1 MNKVTRFHP
10 LLRVVHWLMAL
21 MIIAM
26 LFIGVTM
33 VSTVTS
39 WHNLLVN
46 VHKPLGIAILIL
58 VLVRLFLRWRY
69 STPALPPSL
78 PPVLQRAAQL
88 SHWLLYLLMLV
99 QPLLGWAM
107 LSAAGYPITLWSG
120 VNLPPLMAKNIALY
134 SLLRPAHTWV
144 ALLFFVVVLLH
155 FAAALFHGLILR
167 DGVFTSMAGGRKR
180 D

>member
-1 MNKVTRFHP
+1 MNKVTRFHR
-10 LLRVVHWLMAL
+10 LLRLTHWLMAV

-26 LFIGVTM
+26 LFIGVAM
-33 VSTVTS
+33 VSTVTA

-46 VHKPLGIAILIL
+46 IHKPLGIAILIL
-58 VLVRLFLRWRY
+58 VLARLYLRLRHP
-69 STPALPPSL
+69 TPALPDTL
-78 PPVLQRAAQL
+78 PPVLKQVAHL

-120 VNLPPLMAKNIALY
+120 VNLPPLLPKNIVLY

-167 DGVFTSMAGGRKR
+167 DGVFTSMAGGRKH